1 METITINE
9 CLFNVVVERDQSL
22 VPHPVHFLYY
32 KDQRVGLYVVTGD
45 MDTIYF
51 DSVTMFELFGQDFNK
66 DNFPVGITF
75 GRFDKTGL
83 TLDQYNKQQ
92 NETNLLLARG
102 HDIFQEFLYKDY
114 YRKNNIK

>member
-9 CLFNVVVERDQSL
+9 CLFNVVVERDHSL
-22 VPHPVHFLYY
+22 VSYPVHFLYY
-32 KDQRVGLYVVTGD
+32 NNQRVGLYVVPGD
-45 MDTIYF
+45 MDSIYF
-51 DSVTMFELFGQDFNK
+51 DSVTMFELFGQEFNVA
-66 DNFPVGITF
+66 NFPVGITF

-83 TLDQYNKQQ
+83 TVDQYNKQK

-102 HDIFQEFLYKDY
+102 HDIFQEFLGKDY

>member
-9 CLFNVVVERDQSL
+9 CLFNVVVERDRSL
-22 VPHPVHFLYY
+22 VPYPVHFLYY
-32 KDQRVGLYVVTGD
+32 KGQRVGLYVVPGD

-66 DNFPVGITF
+66 DKFPVGITF

-83 TLDQYNKQQ
+83 TLDQYNKKQ
-92 NETNLLLARG
+92 NETNLLMARG
-102 HDIFQEFLYKDY
+102 HDVFQEFLCKEYYK
-114 YRKNNIK
+114 KNNIK

>member
-9 CLFNVVVERDQSL
+9 CLFNVVVERDQTI
-22 VPHPVHFLYY
+22 VPYSVHFLYY
-32 KDQRVGLYVVTGD
+32 NHQRVGLYVVTGD
-45 MDTIYF
+45 MDSIYF
-51 DSVTMFELFGQDFNK
+51 DSVTMFELFGQEFNK

-83 TLDQYNKQQ
+83 TLDQYNKQK

-102 HDIFQEFLYKDY
+102 HDIFQEFLCKDY
-114 YRKNNIK
+114 K

>member
-1 METITINE
+1 
-9 CLFNVVVERDQSL
+9 
-22 VPHPVHFLYY
+22 
-32 KDQRVGLYVVTGD
+32 VTGD
-45 MDTIYF
+45 MDSIYF
-51 DSVTMFELFGQDFNK
+51 DSVTMFELFGQEFNK

-92 NETNLLLARG
+92 NETNLMLARG
-102 HDIFQEFLYKDY
+102 HDIFQEFLCKDY